1 MAIAAQQVVAED
13 DVERSTLGRVSRRI
27 LAFLFIVFVFNQLD
41 RSNLSFAALQMNG
54 RLGFDP
60 AVYGFGVGMF
70 FISYLLFE
78 IPSNLILRKVGARVW
93 LARIMITWGVIAAA
107 MAFVYDETSFYVMR
121 FLLGL
126 AEAGFVPGYLY
137 YLSRWVPEKN
147 RAAAIALTAIAIP
160 VAVVLGAPIS
170 GALLSIGAVAGLD
183 GWQWM
188 FIIEG
193 LPSILLGFIALGYL
207 TERPEDATWLTPLQ
221 RNWLVGQIE
230 LEQRRASTTGGH
242 SSFGAAAADLRVW
255 LIALGFFCATMS
267 TYGIVYWMPQII
279 KQMSG
284 LSNLTVSLLTALPF
298 IGMGCGMYFNARH
311 SDKTGERFWHFAIA
325 IVISGLGLVISAAV
339 PSPVIALAGL
349 ILCATGLGSGLGVLW
364 PIPMSFLSGSA
375 AAGGLALI
383 NMIGNSAG
391 FFSPNIIGRIRQ
403 ATGSFTIGLYVLAGL
418 MLVSAILLLIVRGM
432 TKGRTA

>member
-1 MAIAAQQVVAED
+1 MAIAADTIVAGGDIEA
-13 DVERSTLGRVSRRI
+13 STLRRVNRRV
-27 LAFLFIVFVFNQLD
+27 LSFLFIVFIFNQLD

-54 RLGFDP
+54 KLGFN
-60 AVYGFGVGMF
+60 AEVYGFGVGMF

-93 LARIMITWGVIAAA
+93 LARIMITWGIVAAA

-126 AEAGFVPGYLY
+126 AEAGFVPGYLF

-160 VAVVLGAPIS
+160 TAVVLGAPIS
-170 GALLSIGAVAGLD
+170 GWLLSVGSLAGLD

-193 LPSILLGFIALGYL
+193 LPSILLGIIALGYL
-207 TERPEDATWLTPLQ
+207 TERPQDAMWLTVEQ
-221 RNWLVGQIE
+221 RNWLVAQIDF
-230 LEQRRASTTGGH
+230 EQRRSATGGH
-242 SSFGAAAADLRVW
+242 TSFGAAAKDARVW
-255 LIALGFFCATMS
+255 IIAIGFFCATMS

-279 KQMSG
+279 KQLSG
-284 LSNLTVSLLTALPF
+284 LSNLQVSLLTALPF
-298 IGMGCGMYFNARH
+298 IGMGLGMFFNARH
-311 SDKTGERFWHFAIA
+311 SDKAGERFLHFAIA
-325 IVISGLGLVISAAV
+325 IVASGAGLVISAAIAN
-339 PSPVIALAGL
+339 PVVALGGL
-349 ILCATGLGSGLGVLW
+349 ILCATGLGAGLGVLW

-403 ATGSFTIGLYVLAGL
+403 ATGSFTSGLYFLAG
-418 MLVSAILLLIVRGM
+418 MMAVSAILLLIVRAMNRARGL
-432 TKGRTA
+432 